1 MIDFSDHGTIY
12 TIEKQTNEET
22 KDLCEPTKEW
32 WVINGS
38 AYYPTDRY
46 TRAQAIADFTSEK
59 SIMER
64 AMQNIVR
71 GVIK

>member
-1 MIDFSDHGTIY
+1 MIDFSDHGVIH

-22 KDLCEPTKEW
+22 KDWREPTKEW

-38 AYYPTDRY
+38 SYYPTDKF
-46 TRAQAIADFTSEK
+46 TRVQAIADFQSEK

-64 AMQNIVR
+64 ADAEYRVWCD
-71 GVIK
+71 